1 MKAIN
6 PYESS
11 NREIGRI
18 FVLFGRNF
26 KQIEGYFRKTD
37 RVQNGSTIDLTS
49 IQSHSVMLLVSC
61 VLVKHKQ
68 IIIRQVCRKMH
79 FPVRVLMRASAIAR
93 LSQEGMQLVEQQIR
107 IQRTTCYVSE
117 DNAKLVKFC
126 IIQDRDGILK
136 NIFEELHEPHHES

>member
-6 PYESS
+6 PYECS

-61 VLVKHKQ
+61 VSVKHKQ
-68 IIIRQVCRKMH
+68 IIIRQACGKCTSQCGEACTNACECDCTPFPGRHATCRATNKD
-79 FPVRVLMRASAIAR
+79 S
-93 LSQEGMQLVEQQIR
+93 EN
-107 IQRTTCYVSE
+107 YV
-117 DNAKLVKFC
+117 
-126 IIQDRDGILK
+126 IGQ
-136 NIFEELHEPHHES
+136 